1 MKKYVWLLFVIAI
14 SLLVVSG
21 CGTSPAADT
30 PVDEEP
36 VDETPGSE
44 GIATLGLGVV
54 TKIGRSLDYDPDAEI
69 MALAQVDTVVA
80 AVAFDDA
87 GRVVDVAID
96 TAQTRV
102 NFDEE
107 LQVASDPA
115 AEIKTKIELGDDY
128 GMINASE
135 IGVEWYEQ
143 IAALEE
149 WMVGKTV
156 EEIKAMQTKEVDAA
170 HPAVPDE
177 PDLVSLVTI
186 TVQDYMAAV
195 EKAYNNTVAVQPG
208 AVSLGL
214 GHKVSIGRSVGYQM
228 AGDTEILPL
237 GQVDVVI
244 AAVVFD
250 DAGRVAGGLIDTAQT
265 RVNFDAEGKVTSD
278 RTALYPTKKELGDDY
293 GMIRAS
299 EIGVEWYE
307 QIAALEEWMV
317 GKTVEEIKAMQVK
330 EVDAAHPA
338 VPDEPDLVS
347 LVTITVQDYIYAV
360 DEAYSRAR

>member
-1 MKKYVWLLFVIAI
+1 MKKILWLTVVVLAVVLFSA
-14 SLLVVSG
+14 G
-21 CGTSPAADT
+21 CGPSPAADT
-30 PVDEEP
+30 PAVEEP
-36 VDETPGSE
+36 VDETPEVE
-44 GIATLGLGVV
+44 GLATIGLGVV
-54 TKIGRSLDYDPDAEI
+54 TKIGRSLDYDPDKEI
-69 MALAQVDTVVA
+69 MAMAQVDSVIA
-80 AVAFDDA
+80 AVAFDA
-87 GRVVDVAID
+87 EGRVVDVVID

-115 AEIKTKIELGDDY
+115 AEIKTKVELGDDY
-128 GMINASE
+128 GMVRASG

-143 IAALEE
+143 IASLEE

-156 EEIKAMQTKEVDAA
+156 AEIKGLSLTEEGAPEDVDLAA
-170 HPAVPDE
+170 
-177 PDLVSLVTI
+177 LVTI
-186 TVQDYMAAV
+186 TVTDYIAAV
-195 EKAYNNTVAVQPG
+195 EKAFNTAVSVEPG
-208 AVSLGL
+208 AESLGL

-228 AGDTEILPL
+228 AGETEILPL

-250 DAGRVAGGLIDTAQT
+250 AEGRVAGVLIDTAQT
-265 RVNFDAEGKVTSD
+265 RVNFDAEGLVTSD
-278 RTALYPTKKELGDDY
+278 RAALYPTKKELGDDY

-307 QIAALEEWMV
+307 QIAALEAWMI
-317 GKTVEEIKAMQVK
+317 GRTVAEIKAMQTK
-330 EVDAAHPA
+330 EVDAAHPS

-360 DEAYSRAR
+360 EEAFSKAR

>member
-1 MKKYVWLLFVIAI
+1 V
-14 SLLVVSG
+14 
-21 CGTSPAADT
+21 
-30 PVDEEP
+30 
-36 VDETPGSE
+36 
-44 GIATLGLGVV
+44 GLGVV
-54 TKIGRSLDYDPDAEI
+54 TKIGRSLDYDPDNEI
-69 MALAQVDTVVA
+69 MAMAQVDSVIA
-80 AVAFDDA
+80 AVAFDA
-87 GRVVDVAID
+87 EGRVVDVMID

-115 AEIKTKIELGDDY
+115 AEIKTKVELGDDY
-128 GMINASE
+128 GMVRASG

-143 IAALEE
+143 IASLEE

-156 EEIKAMQTKEVDAA
+156 AEIKGLSLTEEGAPDDVDLAA
-170 HPAVPDE
+170 
-177 PDLVSLVTI
+177 LVTI
-186 TVQDYMAAV
+186 TVTDYIAAV
-195 EKAYNNTVAVQPG
+195 EKAYNNAVAVEEG
-208 AVSLGL
+208 AESLGL

-228 AGDTEILPL
+228 AGETEILPL

-250 DAGRVAGGLIDTAQT
+250 AEGRVAGVLIDTAQT
-265 RVNFDAEGKVTSD
+265 RVNFDAEGLVTSD
-278 RTALYPTKKELGDDY
+278 KTALYPTKTELGDDY

-307 QIAALEEWMV
+307 QIAALEAWMI
-317 GKTVEEIKAMQVK
+317 GRTVAEIKAMQTK
-330 EVDAAHPA
+330 EVDAAHPS

-360 DEAYSRAR
+360 EEAFSKAR

>member
-1 MKKYVWLLFVIAI
+1 MKKYLWLLVVFLV
-14 SLLVVSG
+14 SLVAVSG

-36 VDETPGSE
+36 VDDTPVSE

-54 TKIGRSLDYDPDAEI
+54 TKIGRSLDYDPDNEI
-69 MALAQVDTVVA
+69 MAMAQVDTVIA
-80 AVAFDDA
+80 AAAFDDA
-87 GRVVDVAID
+87 GRVVDVMID

-102 NFDEE
+102 NFDQE

-115 AEIKTKIELGDDY
+115 AEIKTKIERGDDY
-128 GMINASE
+128 GMINASG

-143 IAALEE
+143 IASLEE

-156 EEIKAMQTKEVDAA
+156 EEIKAMKTKEVDAA

-186 TVQDYMAAV
+186 TVQDYLAAV
-195 EKAYNNTVAVQPG
+195 EKAYNNSTAVQPD

-250 DAGRVAGGLIDTAQT
+250 DAGQVAGVQIDTAQT

-307 QIAALEEWMV
+307 QIAALEDWMV
-317 GKTVEEIKAMQVK
+317 GKSVEAIKAMQVK
-330 EVDAAHPA
+330 EVDAAHPS
-338 VPDEPDLVS
+338 VPDDPDLVS
-347 LVTITVQDYIYAV
+347 LVTITVQDYIYSV
-360 DEAYSRAR
+360 EEAYSRSR

>member
-1 MKKYVWLLFVIAI
+1 MKKYLWITIVLLL
-14 SLLVVSG
+14 SLLVVAG
-21 CGTSPAADT
+21 CGSGPAADT

-36 VDETPGSE
+36 VEEVPVSE
-44 GIATLGLGVV
+44 GIVTLGLGVV
-54 TKIGRSLDYDPDAEI
+54 TKIGRSLDYDEEGEI
-69 MALAQVDTVVA
+69 MAMAQVDNVI
-80 AVAFDDA
+80 AVASFDGV
-87 GRVVDVAID
+87 GRVVDVVID

-115 AEIKTKIELGDDY
+115 AEIKTKVELGDDY
-128 GMINASE
+128 GMVRASE

-143 IAALEE
+143 IASLEK
-149 WMVGKTV
+149 WMVGRTV
-156 EEIKAMQTKEVDAA
+156 EEIKALGLTEQGA
-170 HPAVPDE
+170 PDD
-177 PDLVSLVTI
+177 PDLAATVTV
-186 TVQDYMAAV
+186 TVTDYIAAV
-195 EKAYNNTVAVQPG
+195 EKACANAVAVQPG
-208 AVSLGL
+208 AMNLGL

-228 AGDTEILPL
+228 AGETEILPTA
-237 GQVDVVI
+237 QVDVII

-250 DAGRVAGGLIDTAQT
+250 DAGKVAGVAIDTAQT
-265 RVNFDAEGKVTSD
+265 RVNFDAEGQVISD

-293 GMIRAS
+293 GMTKAS

-307 QIAALEEWMV
+307 QIASLEEWMI
-317 GKTVEEIKAMQVK
+317 GKTVEEVKAMQVK
-330 EVDAAHPA
+330 EVDAAHPS